1 MPTRSGIKLVAID
14 MDGTLLDSAVRV
26 PRRVAAAV
34 REALERYDVHVVL
47 ATGKA
52 RPAAEAACER
62 AGLAGP
68 GVVRPLVSPRTPGI
82 FLQGIVTYGAGGAV
96 LAQNSLPAEVVAEA
110 FAYAEREPKT
120 ALCAFLGDA
129 CATLAPRPPE
139 LVELH
144 EVFFEPLAREAA
156 SVAEIL
162 AGPPVCKLLFMASAE
177 RIAAE
182 VRPHWREALRAG
194 RHGGARAVQ
203 AVPEMLELVPAGVSK
218 ASGLRLLMAELGLE
232 PHQVAA
238 IGDGDNDLEMLELA
252 GTAVAVA
259 NCTPRVRAAADLVVA
274 SNDAAGVAEFFESHI
289 FALAPDAEAAGE
301 RVDSGSR

>member
-47 ATGKA
+47 ATGKV
-52 RPAAEAACER
+52 RPAAEAARER

-68 GVVRPLVSPRTPGI
+68 GVARPLVSPRTPGI

-110 FAYAEREPKT
+110 FAYAEREEV
-120 ALCAFLGDA
+120 ALCAFLGDT
-129 CATLAPRPPE
+129 CATLRRTPE

-144 EVFFEPLAREAA
+144 DVYFEPLAREAA

-162 AGPPVCKLLFMASAE
+162 AGPPVCKLLFMASAD

-203 AVPEMLELVPAGVSK
+203 AVPEMLELVPTGVSK
-218 ASGLRLLMAELGLE
+218 ATGLQLLMAELGLE

-238 IGDGDNDLEMLELA
+238 IGDGDNDLEMLEMA

-274 SNDAAGVAEFFESHI
+274 SNDAAGVAEFFEAHI
-289 FALAPDAEAAGE
+289 FASTPDAAGAGE
-301 RVDSGSR
+301 QVDPGSR

>member
-34 REALERYDVHVVL
+34 REALERYDVHAVL

-68 GVVRPLVSPRTPGI
+68 GVARPLVSPRTPGI

-110 FAYAEREPKT
+110 FAYAEREEV
-120 ALCAFLGDA
+120 ALCAFLRDT
-129 CATLAPRPPE
+129 CATLRRTPE

-144 EVFFEPLAREAA
+144 DVYFEPLAREAA

-162 AGPPVCKLLFMASAE
+162 AGPPVCKLLFMASAD

-218 ASGLRLLMAELGLE
+218 ATGLQLLMAELGLE

-238 IGDGDNDLEMLELA
+238 IGDGDNDLEMLEMA

-259 NCTPRVRAAADLVVA
+259 NCTPRVRAAADLIVA
-274 SNDAAGVAEFFESHI
+274 SNDAAGVAEFFEAHI
-289 FALAPDAEAAGE
+289 FASAPDAAGAGE
-301 RVDSGSR
+301 QVDPGSR